1 MWGFETQAGGGVS
14 TAVIALALT
23 TAAAA
28 AGAPSGASPEAQISA
43 SATPAEL
50 TIGAR
55 LTVGGVL
62 TIGRRGVAR
71 VALALQSEAYPF
83 RGFATVAHLTSG
95 PDGSFAFRGVLAERN
110 SRIRVVE
117 EGASQAMSR
126 DLRVFV
132 DPAVAINA
140 RRLRPGA
147 TRLSVRI
154 RHAVEGGSSSVSA
167 VWFTAPRGTRLFR
180 LAAITPTRELA
191 PGVSYASAV
200 VDPPARRFAYR
211 VCVNPPW
218 ELAMGPPAAHG
229 PCPRHD
235 FKLPVHER

>member
-1 MWGFETQAGGGVS
+1 MWGLQTQAGGGMS
-14 TAVIALALT
+14 AAVVALALAMT
-23 TAAAA
+23 SA
-28 AGAPSGASPEAQISA
+28 AGAPAAAPPEAQISA

-62 TIGRRGVAR
+62 TIGGRGVAG

-83 RGFATVAHLTSG
+83 RGFSTVAHLASG
-95 PDGSFAFRGVLAERN
+95 QDGSFSFRGVTVERN
-110 SRIRVVE
+110 SRLRVVE
-117 EGASQAMSR
+117 EGASAASSR
-126 DLRVFV
+126 DLRVLV

-140 RRLRPGA
+140 RRLGPGA

-154 RHAVEGGSSSVSA
+154 RHSVEGGSPSSSA
-167 VWFTAPRGTRLFR
+167 LWFTAARGTRVFR

-200 VDPPARRFAYR
+200 IDPPAKRFGYR
-211 VCVNPPW
+211 VCLNPAW
-218 ELAMGPPAAHG
+218 EHAMGPPAAHG

-235 FKLPVHER
+235 FKLPAHER